1 MIPPKTLREYYK
13 YYLTLHQ
20 NKTNRR
26 LHVTGQLITIS
37 FILLV
42 MEARLWPLLLF
53 APFII
58 YPFAWSGHY
67 FFEGN
72 KPAAFVNPLY
82 AKMSDWIMFK
92 DILLGRLRIW

>member
-1 MIPPKTLREYYK
+1 MIPPKTLKKYYK

-42 MEARLWPLLLF
+42 MKVRLWPLLLF

-67 FFEGN
+67 FFEKN
-72 KPAAFVNPLY
+72 EPAAFSNPIM
-82 AKMSDWIMFK
+82 AKISDWIMLK
-92 DILLGRLRIW
+92 DWFLGRIER